1 MEAIVKFCNVDNLF
15 NIELNGEEIHHQQT
29 RPNETDIIEAVM
41 SDRWQQRFDE
51 MREGKK
57 VRVSER
63 IYWSMLGSVPP
74 IKQTANSF
82 YCGEPYSG
90 NKYYYF
96 ERDEDGKIYGQLKA
110 INYEGK

>member
-29 RPNETDIIEAVM
+29 RPNETDIIEAVK

-51 MREGKK
+51 MREGEK

-74 IKQTANSF
+74 IKQTATSF

-110 INYEGK
+110 IN